1 MKAIKIASGVAIS
14 ALAAAISAQAHAE
27 GDTEFTWNATGS
39 MSYIFIADLENERK
53 DVDLNEDGDFDSG
66 DAGDGFGIELN
77 LGFAHGPLSGQIE
90 FLSDDSNDDTDVRV
104 QLENLKVTE
113 GAFSFGMIDELTS
126 THEYTYD
133 MGDSNDVTEL
143 AAVANNIGS
152 EGADS
157 KAALRY
163 SMNGLSVQLE
173 GANGDSEA
181 GAVAEDTAGG
191 LETDYGVS
199 AEYAGTADALEYV
212 VQGQVRASDD
222 DQAGDD
228 PYIFLGA
235 GVTYSADMFEVK
247 VGVNNYGTDTKVT
260 EVGYEVTVTPI
271 DALSVYAKGVN
282 FDVAEE
288 LVLDYNYLFG
298 AAYTVGVLTF
308 TAEYELNEGED
319 ATADD
324 VVMGEIAYAEGAISG
339 YGSVEMT
346 AIESSDVDSDPLFE
360 AGVAYTTDSGI
371 KYAADYD
378 FQSGDA
384 AQNDITFSANYAF

>member
-27 GDTEFTWNATGS
+27 GDTEFSWNATGS

-66 DAGDGFGIELN
+66 DVGDGFGIELN

-90 FLSDDSNDDTDVRV
+90 FFSEDNNDDTDMRV

-133 MGDSNDVTEL
+133 MGDSNDVTDL
-143 AAVANNIGS
+143 ASNGD

-157 KAALRY
+157 KAAFRY
-163 SMNGLSVQLE
+163 TMNGLKVQLE
-173 GANGDSEA
+173 GQNGGSIA
-181 GAVAEDTAGG
+181 GETAEDVAATAEEP
-191 LETDYGVS
+191 LNTEYGVS

-212 VQGQVRASDD
+212 VQGQIRASDD
-222 DQAGDD
+222 DDAGDD
-228 PYIFLGA
+228 PYTFVGA

-247 VGVNNYGTDTKVT
+247 VGVNNYGLDTKVT
-260 EVGYEVTVTPI
+260 EVGYEITVTPI
-271 DALSVYAKGVN
+271 DALSVYAKGFN

-298 AAYTVGVLTF
+298 AAYTVDVLTF

-319 ATADD
+319 AQADD
-324 VVMGEIAYAEGAISG
+324 VVMGEVAYAQGMISG

-346 AIESSDVDSDPLFE
+346 GIENSDIDSDPLFE

>member
-27 GDTEFTWNATGS
+27 GDTEFSWNATGS
-39 MSYIFIADLENERK
+39 MSYIFIADLENERN

-77 LGFAHGPLSGQIE
+77 LEFAHGPLSGQIE
-90 FLSDDSNDDTDVRV
+90 FFSEDENDDTDMRV

-133 MGDSNDVTEL
+133 MGDSNDFGVLE
-143 AAVANNIGS
+143 NNLS
-152 EGADS
+152 EGANS
-157 KAALRY
+157 QAAFRY
-163 SMNGLSVQLE
+163 TMNGLKVQLE
-173 GANGDSEA
+173 GLNGASEA
-181 GAVAEDTAGG
+181 GVTADETATA
-191 LETDYGVS
+191 LDTDYGVS

-212 VQGQVRASDD
+212 VQGQVRVSDD

-228 PYIFLGA
+228 AYTFVGA
-235 GVTYSADMFEVK
+235 GVTYTADMFEVK
-247 VGVNNYGTDTKVT
+247 VGVNNYGAATKVT
-260 EVGYEVTVTPI
+260 EVGYEVTVTPV
-271 DALSVYAKGVN
+271 DALSVYAKGYN

-288 LVLDYNYLFG
+288 LILEYNYLFG
-298 AAYTVGVLTF
+298 AAYTVDVLTF

-319 ATADD
+319 AQADD
-324 VVMGEIAYAEGAISG
+324 VLFGEVAYAQGMLGATF
-339 YGSVEMT
+339 SVEMT
-346 AIESSDVDSDPLFE
+346 GVENSDVDSDPLFE
-360 AGVAYTTDSGI
+360 AGVSYTTDSGI
-371 KYAADYD
+371 LYAADYD
-378 FQSGDA
+378 LQSGDA